1 VSVLERIRRL
11 FGSRP
16 DPDHPL
22 SEEEREGV
30 PETTADEAS
39 SLIDE
44 FAGAPFDPDADDGPR
59 P

>member
-1 VSVLERIRRL
+1 MTMFERIRR
-11 FGSRP
+11 FFSSQP

-30 PETTADEAS
+30 PQTTADESA

-44 FAGAPFDPDADDGPR
+44 FAGRSFDPDADDH
-59 P
+59 